1 MYLRDLAQVLPVV
14 TTVMM
19 FMAPV
24 FYPVEALPEAF
35 RPWMYLNPL
44 TFVIGE
50 MRGLVLSGA
59 MPHWATLAKFTAIAL
74 LVALAGWKVFRKA
87 QPGFADVL

>member
-1 MYLRDLAQVLPVV
+1 
-14 TTVMM
+14 
-19 FMAPV
+19 
-24 FYPVEALPEAF
+24 
-35 RPWMYLNPL
+35 
-44 TFVIGE
+44 

-59 MPHWATLAKFTAIAL
+59 MPHWVTLAKFTAIAL